1 MRQAPVIRSDG
12 WSRRNIWEHSAT
24 VRELYRKR
32 ARREAEEMTC
42 HRQAAELL
50 APLAAAGESLLDAG
64 CGSGYFY
71 HSLAKQGLKLDYY
84 GIDATDSLVDVGREE
99 LPAFGLPAERL
110 RTLRIEDLDA
120 EVDHVVCINVLSN
133 IDNFH
138 RPLERLLAAAG
149 KSVILRESLADK
161 AGYEY
166 VVDRFLDPGCEL
178 RVHVNTYALGDV
190 VPFVQSQG
198 FETSV
203 VQDRHT
209 GGEPELVI
217 GYPHHWKFLVC
228 RRTAARRS

>member
-1 MRQAPVIRSDG
+1 VRHPALIRGDG

-24 VRELYRKR
+24 VRKLYRAR
-32 ARREAEEMTC
+32 ARRESEEMTC

-50 APLAAAGESLLDAG
+50 APLAAAGDSLLDAG
-64 CGSGYFY
+64 CGSGYFW
-71 HSLAKQGLKLDYY
+71 HSLARQGLKLEYF
-84 GIDATDSLVDVGREE
+84 GIDATDSLLALGREA
-99 LPAFGLPAERL
+99 LPAFGVPAERL

-120 EVDHVVCINVLSN
+120 EVDHAVCINVLSN
-133 IDNFH
+133 IDNYH

-149 KSVILRESLADK
+149 KTLILRESLADK
-161 AGYEY
+161 ADYRY
-166 VVDRFLDPGCEL
+166 VVDRYLDPGYEL
-178 RVHVNTYALGDV
+178 RVHVNTYAIGDV
-190 VPFVQSQG
+190 VAFIESQG
-198 FETSV
+198 FTVEV